1 MHEQMTVYQIA
12 LYKNQ
17 EYFPPHST
25 NVKTSSKITSRQVC
39 AQEGNPHR
47 INQERRKVETFI
59 SLFLKILL

>member
-1 MHEQMTVYQIA
+1 MTVFQIA

-25 NVKTSSKITSRQVC
+25 NAETRSKIMSRQVC

-47 INQERRKVETFI
+47 TEQERRKLETFI
-59 SLFLKILL
+59 SPFLRVLL

>member
-1 MHEQMTVYQIA
+1 MHEQMTVCQIA

-25 NVKTSSKITSRQVC
+25 DAKTRSKIITRQVC

-47 INQERRKVETFI
+47 IKQERRKLENFI
-59 SLFLKILL
+59 SPFLRILP